1 MTDQEIKDTLI
12 ELDDEMHIPGEGPVG
27 PVLLREFD
35 RIMAER
41 DAALSDVPHECRTC
55 KHKPEKYGVCGMG
68 CEVDPLT
75 IHHAERCNWEWRGAW
90 GEA

>member
-1 MTDQEIKDTLI
+1 MTDQELREILT
-12 ELDDEMHIPGEGPVG
+12 ELGDEMYIPGEGPVG

-41 DAALSDVPHECRTC
+41 DKAKRALRLSIETHS
-55 KHKPEKYGVCGMG
+55 
-68 CEVDPLT
+68 VDQRQIERLT
-75 IHHAERCNWEWRGAW
+75 RCFLEQARGAQ